1 MDTFC
6 RMMSPEGNRPEGG
19 YGWVVVAAVF
29 STFVIH
35 IGIRGATGIIHSEL
49 VKTTSA
55 DLAVIGWIGS
65 LMTGLNTLS
74 APLVSILT
82 ELVPCRLLI
91 ITGNILIS
99 VGFLCAAFIS
109 SVPVLI
115 LCLGILPG
123 IGMNLVMFSSTII
136 LKGYFVQK
144 MSLAWGICLAGAGV
158 GMISFPPFYVYLH
171 TTFGLK
177 GSFLLC
183 SGICLNCVVFS
194 CLSKPSKFQ
203 TRKKRSE
210 KRFLITELFDFSLFK
225 SHNFVLF
232 VTAHLLF
239 NTGYAAPF
247 TYLPIKGE
255 EEGFSEQS
263 SALFITSLGA
273 GSSIARIAFGWFST
287 KFPALRTRAYL
298 GVVFTA
304 ILTLLPVAFSR
315 SYPIIIACSAVFGA
329 CSGITHTEIPS
340 VFLGMLGVDR
350 FPSSLSIAAMQQGI
364 GSLIGI
370 PLAEMICRIAGDNN
384 VAFFFTSIMY
394 AMAFI
399 LMVLSFYLPDKA
411 LTKTEDQKFESKITL
426 LDLEI
431 NRPVA
436 A

>member
-35 IGIRGATGIIHSEL
+35 IGIQGATGIIHSEL

-115 LCLGILPG
+115 LCLGILPE
-123 IGMNLVMFSSTII
+123 
-136 LKGYFVQK
+136 
-144 MSLAWGICLAGAGV
+144 
-158 GMISFPPFYVYLH
+158 
-171 TTFGLK
+171 
-177 GSFLLC
+177 
-183 SGICLNCVVFS
+183 
-194 CLSKPSKFQ
+194 
-203 TRKKRSE
+203 KRSE

-340 VFLGMLGVDR
+340 VLLGMLGVDR

-411 LTKTEDQKFESKITL
+411 LTKTEDQKFEFKITL

-431 NRPVA
+431 NRPGA